1 MEPGISLCMIVKN
14 EEGWLGKCLASA
26 RNLVDEMIVVDT
38 GSTDRTKD
46 VASRFGAK
54 VFDFEWNNNFSD
66 ARNFSLS
73 KAGRK
78 WILVLDA
85 DDVISERD
93 IESIRSLAKNKH
105 YDGFSF
111 LMRNY
116 TRNRSII
123 NFVPVPENDA
133 YEESSGWS
141 GWDLT
146 RCVRMFRNAPEI
158 RFERDI
164 HEVVDYTILN
174 SGGKILNVNIP
185 IHHLGEAKTG
195 TQAPEKRESIYS
207 RITRKRLESYPDD
220 PKDNFT
226 MAFECFKAGNH
237 DDAISY
243 YLKAVQL
250 KPDYVDAYI
259 GISQACVSAGRI
271 EDAIAVNEDAS
282 KRFPHVSAFFFNL
295 GELYLARKDY
305 ERALD
310 NYQKALEL
318 GSPMKERIEEKIQL
332 IRSQF

>member
-1 MEPGISLCMIVKN
+1 MENGISLCMIVKN
-14 EEGWLGKCLASA
+14 EVDWVGKCLASA
-26 RNLVDEMIVVDT
+26 RNLADEMIVVDT
-38 GSTDRTKD
+38 GSTDDTKR
-46 VASRFGAK
+46 VASEMGAK

-73 KAGRK
+73 KATKK

-93 IESIRSLAKNKH
+93 VDAIKSLTRNKH

-116 TRNRSII
+116 TNNDRVV
-123 NFVPVPENDA
+123 NFMPIPDGDA
-133 YEESSGWS
+133 YGESRGWK

-146 RCVRMFRNAPEI
+146 RCVRMFRNLPDI

-174 SGGKILNVNIP
+174 SGGKILKVNIP
-185 IHHLGEAKTG
+185 IHHLGEAKSG
-195 TQAPEKRESIYS
+195 TQAPGKRESLYS

-243 YLKAVQL
+243 YMKAIQL

-259 GISQACVSAGRI
+259 GMSQACVAAGRLD
-271 EDAIAVNEDAS
+271 DAIAVNEEAAE
-282 KRFPHVSAFFFNL
+282 RFPNVSSFLYNL
-295 GELYLARKDY
+295 GELYLAKRDY
-305 ERALD
+305 EKALD

-318 GSPMKERIEEKIQL
+318 NSPQKERIEEKIQI
-332 IRSQF
+332 IRSQL

>member
-1 MEPGISLCMIVKN
+1 MENGISLCMIVKN
-14 EEGWLGKCLASA
+14 EADWLGKCLASA
-26 RNLVDEMIVVDT
+26 RNLADEMIVVDT
-38 GSTDRTKD
+38 GSTDDTKR
-46 VASRFGAK
+46 VASEMGAN

-66 ARNFSLS
+66 ARNFSIS
-73 KAGRK
+73 KATRK

-93 IESIRSLAKNKH
+93 VEAIKSLTRNKH

-116 TRNRSII
+116 TNNDRVV
-123 NFVPVPENDA
+123 NFLPVPEGDA
-133 YEESSGWS
+133 YEESSNWR

-146 RCVRMFRNAPEI
+146 RCVRMFRNLPHI

-174 SGGKILNVNIP
+174 SGGRILKVNVP

-195 TQAPEKRESIYS
+195 KQAPGKRESLYS

-237 DDAISY
+237 DDAMSY
-243 YLKAVQL
+243 YMKAIQL

-259 GISQACVSAGRI
+259 GISQACVAAGRL
-271 EDAIAVNEDAS
+271 EDAIAVNEEAAE
-282 KRFPHVSAFFFNL
+282 KFPNVSSFFYNL
-295 GELYLARKDY
+295 GELYLAKRDHEK
-305 ERALD
+305 ALD

-318 GSPMKERIEEKIQL
+318 NSPQKERIEEKIRL
-332 IRSQF
+332 IRSQL